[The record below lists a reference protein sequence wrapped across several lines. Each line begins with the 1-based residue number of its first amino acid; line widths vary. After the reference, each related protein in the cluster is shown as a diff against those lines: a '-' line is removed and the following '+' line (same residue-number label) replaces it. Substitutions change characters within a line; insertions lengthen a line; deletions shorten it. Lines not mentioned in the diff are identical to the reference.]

1 MVDYRPLDPAQ
12 DYPALAA
19 LTNLVATV
27 PVTAGLLQQWVE
39 RADPGRAR
47 QQIVAVDDAGQVIG
61 IGDCVRDTW
70 MPIGQFWV
78 DVIVDPA
85 HRLQGIGAHLF
96 ALSEAWAIAN
106 GALYL
111 GDDVRGDQ
119 PEGRRFADERGFKP
133 VQHTFEYR
141 LDLTGFSLNDHT
153 ARVAELERDGYRFLS
168 FAEAGDS
175 RDHRKALYKLNK
187 RTIVDDWSF
196 VGSHLPY
203 QEYCK
208 RMFESSWSQPDEL
221 MIAAKGSLWVGFTH
235 LANFPAS
242 GMVVS
247 IYTGVEREYRKQGIA
262 TTLIALSA
270 AHARSR
276 GVQTLR
282 MNIDGRDE
290 TMQGIAG
297 RLGAQGDSGS
307 YRMVKTLP
315 RRPALHGKN

>member
-1 MVDYRPLDPAQ
+1 MVDFRPLDPEQ

-19 LTNLVATV
+19 LMNLIATV
-27 PVTAGLLQQWVE
+27 PVTPDLLQQWAQ

-47 QQIVAVDDAGQVIG
+47 QQIVAVDEAGQVIG
-61 IGDCVRDTW
+61 LGDCVRDPW
-70 MPIGQFWV
+70 MPLGQFWV
-78 DVIVDPA
+78 DVIVEPA
-85 HRLQGIGAHLF
+85 WRLQGIGAQLF
-96 ALSEAWAIAN
+96 AVSEAWAIAN

-119 PEGRRFADERGFKP
+119 PEGRHFAETRGFKP

-141 LDLTGFSLNDHT
+141 LDLPDFNLDDHV
-153 ARVAELERDGYRFLS
+153 ARMAELERDGYRFFS
-168 FAEAGDS
+168 YEEAGDS

-203 QEYCK
+203 QEYSK
-208 RMFESSWSQPDEL
+208 RTFESSWSRADEL
-221 MIAAKGSLWVGFTH
+221 MIAAKGDLWVGFTQ
-235 LANFPAS
+235 LADFAS
-242 GMVVS
+242 SEMVVS
-247 IYTGVEREYRKQGIA
+247 VYTGVEREYRKRGIA
-262 TTLIALSA
+262 TSLLALSC

-282 MNIDGRDE
+282 VSMDGRDE
-290 TMQGIAG
+290 TMQGIAT
-297 RLGAQGDSGS
+297 RLGAVGDSGS

-315 RRPALHGKN
+315 KRPALHGKN

>member
-1 MVDYRPLDPAQ
+1 MVDYRPLDPER
-12 DYPALAA
+12 DYPALAT

-27 PVTAGLLQQWVE
+27 PVTAALLQQWVE

-47 QQIVAVDDAGQVIG
+47 QQIVAVDDADQVIG

-78 DVIVDPA
+78 DVIVAPEW
-85 HRLQGIGAHLF
+85 RMQGIGAHLF
-96 ALSEAWAIAN
+96 AVSEAWALAN

-119 PEGRRFADERGFKP
+119 PEGRSFADARGFKP
-133 VQHTFEYR
+133 VQHTFEYSLELTDLN
-141 LDLTGFSLNDHT
+141 LDGHT
-153 ARVAELERDGYRFLS
+153 AQVAELERGGYRFLS
-168 FAEAGDS
+168 YAEAGDS

-203 QEYCK
+203 PEYCK
-208 RMFESSWSQPDEL
+208 RMFESSWSRPDEL
-221 MIAAKGSLWVGFTH
+221 MIAAKGDLWVGFTH
-235 LANFPAS
+235 MADFPAS
-242 GMVVS
+242 EMVVS
-247 IYTGVEREYRKQGIA
+247 VYTGVEREYRKQGIA

-276 GVQTLR
+276 GVQKLR
-282 MNIDGRDE
+282 LNVDGRDE

-297 RLGAQGDSGS
+297 RLGAVGDSGS